1 MKANDVKEAWG
12 TTFAKMKAPTIALFA
27 AVALV
32 SIFRGSGVND
42 AGMDSMPLA
51 LAKTLAVLTGEA
63 WPALASYVGASAPS
77 SPAPTP
83 CPTCSS
89 RSSSGIWPHS

>member
-1 MKANDVKEAWG
+1 MGHHLCQDE
-12 TTFAKMKAPTIALFA
+12 APTIALFA

-63 WPALASYVGASAPS
+63 WPALASYVGGLGAS

-89 RSSSGIWPHS
+89 PSSSGIWPHS